1 MTGEKIFTPRR
12 VPQGC
17 SDAAIYFQKTME
29 SSFASLLYKHL
40 LVWIDNL
47 LLYADGIDIYL
58 DKLAELFSLLNDFS
72 LKLMRTVGA
81 ATIVC
86 AINWMRGSIVDYA
99 RRVSPLQ
106 HKLDEALVSTR
117 CTKRAAAGIS
127 IKLSA
132 AEKAAFANVKDML
145 AAAATLDLLD
155 DTVTTC

>member
-72 LKLMRTVGA
+72 LKLMRTVCVMILPEFIL
-81 ATIVC
+81 TVRC
-86 AINWMRGSIVDYA
+86 RTRLRQGSSNNRMCDQLDA
-99 RRVSPLQ
+99 REHR
-106 HKLDEALVSTR
+106 
-117 CTKRAAAGIS
+117 
-127 IKLSA
+127 
-132 AEKAAFANVKDML
+132 
-145 AAAATLDLLD
+145 
-155 DTVTTC
+155 